1 MKENRMA
8 QGHAAGNTRDVNS
21 KKVFRDPIL
30 CSQFLRDNVNIPVLK
45 NIHPEDIE
53 DVTERYQTYLG
64 VEFQSDTVKKIRIRD
79 DGKER
84 EETLYLISL
93 IEHKSDVDYNVA
105 MQILKYM
112 ICIWDVYGKE
122 QERNKPG
129 VTKRKY
135 FKYPPILPVVY
146 YEGAG
151 SWTADMHFRDR
162 IYTADT
168 YDDYL
173 PDFTYKVV
181 RNYDYT
187 NEELLARGD
196 EISLIMMLNKIQ
208 NAEEFR
214 ELCEFPP
221 DEMNQI
227 LENTSPS
234 IRGTIGDVVYSLMMK
249 MRIPVEE
256 ANQYA
261 EMVEEGRMGYL
272 FENFDFNMPEDEH
285 EAWIKHIK
293 ERAKVLR
300 AEKEARIAEEKAEA
314 AKQKAEEA
322 EQKAEEAEQKAEEA
336 EQKAEEAEQKAIKS
350 IISLSKR
357 LKGTKEGAMSELM
370 EGYGL
375 SAPEAEKY
383 VEHYW

>member
-1 MKENRMA
+1 MKENRIV
-8 QGHAAGNTRDVNS
+8 QGHTTGKTRDVNS
-21 KKVFRDPIL
+21 KRVFRDPVL
-30 CSQFLRDNVNIPVLK
+30 CSQFLRDNVNIPALK
-45 NIHPEDIE
+45 NIRPEDIE

-79 DGKER
+79 DDGKER
-84 EETLYLISL
+84 EEPLYLISL

-112 ICIWDVYGKE
+112 VCIWDVYGKE
-122 QERNKPG
+122 QERNQSG

-146 YEGAG
+146 YEGSG
-151 SWTADMHFRDR
+151 EWTADMHFRGR
-162 IYTADT
+162 IYTADA
-168 YDDYL
+168 YEAYL

-187 NEELLARGD
+187 NKELLARGD

-208 NAEEFR
+208 DADEFR
-214 ELCEFPP
+214 ELYQFPP
-221 DEMNQI
+221 EEMNQI
-227 LENTSPS
+227 LENTSAS
-234 IRGTIGDVVYSLMMK
+234 IRGTIGDVIYSLMMK

-300 AEKEARIAEEKAEA
+300 AEKEARLAEERANEA
-314 AKQKAEEA
+314 K
-322 EQKAEEAEQKAEEA
+322 QKAEEAEQKAEEA

-357 LKGTKEGAMSELM
+357 LESTKEGAVNELM

-375 SAPEAEKY
+375 SGPEAEKY
-383 VEHYW
+383 VEQYW